1 MAAPSLPF
9 AQSQAAFAHALLDA
23 ALPPPEG
30 VRTARG
36 AGDAGRFAV
45 YRNNVHVGLMRA
57 LAQRFPVV
65 ERLVGADF
73 FAGMARAYA
82 QDRKPDSPVILH
94 YGETFPDFIAAFPP
108 ARDLAYLADVARLE
122 AAWTRAYHAADAA
135 PLEVAALAARPLETL
150 LAAHARLHPAAALIV
165 SDHPVGSLWAAHQ
178 GEALGT
184 IGAWTGEAVL
194 VARPGF
200 EVRVHRLPARDAAFV
215 AALFSGAAFGA
226 AGEAGLT
233 AAPDF
238 DFGDALVGLVT
249 LGALAGLQEED
260 PS

>member
-1 MAAPSLPF
+1 MAAPSLPL
-9 AQSQAAFAHALLDA
+9 AESQAAFARALLQA
-23 ALPPPEG
+23 ELPPPAG
-30 VRTARG
+30 VRTAG
-36 AGDAGRFAV
+36 GPGDAGRFAV

-82 QDRKPDSPVILH
+82 QDHKPDSPVILH
-94 YGETFPDFIAAFPP
+94 YGESFPDFIAAFAP
-108 ARDLAYLADVARLE
+108 ARDLAYLPDVARLE
-122 AAWTRAYHAADAA
+122 AAWTRAYHAPDAA
-135 PLEVAALAARPLETL
+135 PLDVAALAARPLEAL
-150 LAAHARLHPAAALIV
+150 LAAGARLHPAAALMV

-178 GEALGT
+178 GETLGE

-194 VARPGF
+194 VARPHF
-200 EVRVHRLPARDAAFV
+200 DVRVHLLPVRDAAFV
-215 AALFSGAAFGA
+215 AALFSGASFGA
-226 AGEAGLT
+226 AGEAGLA

-238 DFGDALVGLVT
+238 DFGEALVGLVA